1 MNYLHEGL
9 IQLGFD
15 KDDFY
20 GISHLPLD
28 QIEFKMDLYIKA
40 LQEYNAKFDLIN
52 TDDYDQI
59 VIRHILDSL
68 SGAPLLA
75 KHISVRNTGSTGHGG
90 PATAQCD
97 GSNASV
103 EVSNTGCITNAD
115 IGSGAGLPGIPLS
128 AVFPQFNFV
137 LVERMSKRCN
147 FLEHC
152 ARLLELKNVTVEENQ
167 AERLEQNRFDFC
179 VFRAFRPLEKKMT
192 HVLRRILKDGGKL
205 LAYKAKAAKIE
216 EEMTALGKNMPAY
229 RVEPLVVPFLTENSQ
244 DEERERNLVI
254 IDK

>member
-9 IQLGFD
+9 VQLGFD

-75 KHISVRNTGSTGHGG
+75 KQI
-90 PATAQCD
+90 AAKCD
-97 GSNASV
+97 AGR
-103 EVSNTGCITNAD
+103 ITNAD
-115 IGSGAGLPGIPLS
+115 LGSGAGLPGIPLS
-128 AVFPQFNFV
+128 TVFPQFNFV

-152 ARLLELKNVTVEENQ
+152 ARLLQLKNVTVEENQ

-205 LAYKAKAAKIE
+205 LAYKAKASKIE

-229 RVEPLVVPFLTENSQ
+229 KVESLVVPFLTENSQ